1 MSNKSEN
8 LAARV
13 SLRPFAMPEDE
24 DFLIKVYFSTRDD
37 VATLPVPQEQKDDF
51 MLMQYRAQ
59 KQHYASHFPEAK
71 RDIILLD
78 AQPVGRFMVGREPD
92 EIVCIDI
99 SLLPEFRNQG
109 IGTLLLRDLID
120 EAARTNRV
128 FRLHVVQ
135 NNRAVR
141 LYKRLGFSITGETG
155 FHFKMEL
162 QPAQAE
168 KQ

>member
-1 MSNKSEN
+1 MNNKSEN

-13 SLRPFAMPEDE
+13 SLRPVVMPDDE
-24 DFLIKVYFSTRDD
+24 DFLIRVYSGTRHD
-37 VATLPVPQEQKDDF
+37 VAMLEIPQAQKDEF
-51 MLMQYRAQ
+51 TLMQFQAQ
-59 KQHYASHFPEAK
+59 KRHYASHFPEAAH
-71 RDIILLD
+71 DIILLD
-78 AQPVGRFMVGREPD
+78 AQPAGRFMVGREPD
-92 EIVCIDI
+92 EIICIDI

-120 EAARTNRV
+120 EAARTNRI

-162 QPAQAE
+162 QPARAKEQ
-168 KQ
+168 